1 MVTNSRAPSR
11 PDQLRPLNLPRPI
24 TVQTRNNLPVAI
36 SDRGQQVRIV
46 RIQDVWC
53 IDDEWWRDPIARR
66 YYQVVIETGALRTI
80 YHDLI
85 ADTWFEQRY

>member
-1 MVTNSRAPSR
+1 
-11 PDQLRPLNLPRPI
+11 
-24 TVQTRNNLPVAI
+24 
-36 SDRGQQVRIV
+36 VRIV

-66 YYQVVIETGALRTI
+66 YYQVVIESGALRTI

-85 ADTWFEQRY
+85 ANAWFEQRY